1 MKHRAVQQQV
11 LIEHETMAHIV
22 SALRNT
28 MSWHTDGL
36 GFSRKLAS
44 LRFVGESF
52 LRHLKHLMQ
61 LEKAEGYLSVVT
73 AERPELSDQ
82 VRTLRKEG
90 VKFRKES
97 REILARLKRISPENQ
112 VEFIATEADL
122 SALLDRLDEHHR
134 REIDLLQEALLRDE
148 GGEG

>member
-1 MKHRAVQQQV
+1 MGHRAIQQQV
-11 LIEHETMAHIV
+11 LVEHETLAHVV

-36 GFSRKLAS
+36 GFSRKLSS

-52 LRHLKHLMQ
+52 QRHLKHLMQ

-73 AERPELSDQ
+73 TERPELSEQ

-90 VKFRKES
+90 VSFRKEV
-97 REILARLKRISPENQ
+97 REILARLKKLSGENQ
-112 VEFIATEADL
+112 EEFIAAVADL

-134 REIDLLQEALLRDE
+134 REIELLQEALLRDE